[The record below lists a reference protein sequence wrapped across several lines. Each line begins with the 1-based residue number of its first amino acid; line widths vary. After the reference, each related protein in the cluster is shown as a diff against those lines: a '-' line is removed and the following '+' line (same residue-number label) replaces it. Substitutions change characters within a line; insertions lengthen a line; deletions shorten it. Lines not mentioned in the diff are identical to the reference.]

1 MSPLF
6 AALPPAD
13 LPSHAYV
20 APTAVHATAGR
31 SYTVREGDTLYDI
44 ARRHGVTVDALVRA
58 NSLSQ
63 GGRWIVPGTVLRI
76 PGAQASAAPAPV
88 PAPQARPA
96 GGRSSGS
103 ASRPVATGSVTVR
116 PGDTLSHIS
125 VRTGASIS
133 SIVAANNLTNARLIY
148 AGQVLRI
155 PGNAGTAP
163 APAGPAKTTPAKSS
177 AKPGGA
183 PSRGQGGGTYTV
195 RSGDT
200 LSGIASRHGVTLAAL
215 TRANGISSQAFIHP
229 GQRLRLPGGGSQGGG
244 SSTPRTRPYDE
255 SNIGDHLK
263 GQDVP
268 DTFLH
273 YTYGDGT
280 ARSAA
285 ANREY
290 LASVT
295 VPSRSEMRQMVAD
308 TARRHG
314 VDPQLMVALSY
325 QESGWDHRAVSPA
338 NAIGV
343 MQVIPSSGQ
352 WASSLVG
359 RDLNLLDPQ
368 DNVTAGVVIMRSLLR
383 SAGSTD
389 EAIGGYYQGL
399 GSVNQHGLFSDT
411 KQYVRNIKHF
421 MKTL

>member
-13 LPSHAYV
+13 LPTTAYV

-31 SYTVREGDTLYDI
+31 SHTVREGDTLDAI
-44 ARRHGVTVDALVRA
+44 SRRYGVSVDSLVRA
-58 NSLSQ
+58 NYLTQ
-63 GGRWIVPGTVLRI
+63 GGRWIMPGTVLRI
-76 PGAQASAAPAPV
+76 PGSQASAAPAP
-88 PAPQARPA
+88 APARPSA
-96 GGRSSGS
+96 GAQGRGSSS
-103 ASRPVATGSVTVR
+103 GSVTVR

-125 VRTGASIS
+125 VRTGVSIS

-155 PGNAGTAP
+155 PGAG
-163 APAGPAKTTPAKSS
+163 GSTPA
-177 AKPGGA
+177 APTPARHGA
-183 PSRGQGGGTYTV
+183 ASPATGQGGATYTV
-195 RSGDT
+195 RPGDT
-200 LSGIASRHGVTLAAL
+200 LSGIASRHGITLAAL
-215 TRANGISSQAFIHP
+215 TRSSGVSSQAVIHP
-229 GQRLRLPGGGSQGGG
+229 GQRLRLPGGSRGAGGG
-244 SSTPRTRPYDE
+244 TPRPYDE
-255 SNIGDHLK
+255 STIGDHLR
-263 GQDVP
+263 GEDVP

-285 ANREY
+285 ANRAY
-290 LASVT
+290 LSSVE
-295 VPSRSEMRQMVAD
+295 VPSRSQMRAMVAD

-314 VDPQLMVALSY
+314 VDPTLMVALSY

-343 MQVIPSSGQ
+343 MQVIPSSGK

-368 DNVTAGVVIMRSLLR
+368 DNVTAGVVIMRALLR
-383 SAGSTD
+383 SADSQD

-399 GSVNQHGLFSDT
+399 GSVGQHGMFSDT